1 MSTQRTYLDHN
12 ATSVLRPE
20 AKAAMVEAMDAGG
33 NPSSVHTEGRGA
45 RRRVD
50 LAREQVAALVGA
62 RPDLVIFTSGGT
74 EANSLALRGTGAKR
88 LIISATEHPAVMDA
102 ARGTGLPVAI
112 VPVDGNGVLDLEALE
127 RVLKNDEGQAL
138 ISVMVANNETG
149 VLQPIQEVVALA
161 QAHGALVH
169 TDAVQAAGK
178 MTVSF
183 PLLGVDMLTLS
194 AHKLGGPQGIG
205 ALVVRDGLELAPML
219 LGGGQELRRRGGTEN
234 GAGIAGFGAAAE
246 AAHSGLVGYE
256 SNIKA
261 LRDDL
266 QAKLLK
272 SDPRLQ
278 IFSGEA
284 DRLPNTLCFAHP
296 EMTAETLLI
305 AFDLEGIAVSSGSA
319 CSSGKVEQSPV
330 LAAMGVEA
338 EFASGAIRVSL
349 GWNSNVEDVERFA
362 DAWTKIAA
370 RHKAR
375 KAA

>member
-1 MSTQRTYLDHN
+1 MSVQRTYLDHN

-20 AKAAMVEAMDAGG
+20 AKAAMVEALDAGG

-50 LAREQVAALVGA
+50 LAREHVATLVGA
-62 RPDLVIFTSGGT
+62 RPDMVIFTSGGT
-74 EANSLALRGTGAKR
+74 EANTLALRGTKAER

-112 VPVDGNGVLDLEALE
+112 VPVDENGVLDLQALV

-138 ISVMVANNETG
+138 ISVMAANNETG
-149 VLQPIQEVVALA
+149 VLQPIQEIVAMA

-178 MTVSF
+178 VTLSF
-183 PLLGVDMLTLS
+183 PLLGVDLLTLS
-194 AHKLGGPQGIG
+194 AHKLGGPQGVG
-205 ALVVRDGLELAPML
+205 ALVVRDGLDLAPIL

-234 GAGIAGFGAAAE
+234 GPGVAGFGAAAE
-246 AAHSGLVGYE
+246 AAYAGLGGFE
-256 SNIKA
+256 SKIKA

-266 QAKLLK
+266 QAKLLE
-272 SDPRLQ
+272 SDSRLR
-278 IFSGEA
+278 IFSGKA
-284 DRLPNTLCFAHP
+284 DRLPNTVCFAHP
-296 EMTAETLLI
+296 EMTAEALLI

-338 EFASGAIRVSL
+338 TLASGAIRVSL

-362 DAWTKIAA
+362 HAWTKIAA

>member
-1 MSTQRTYLDHN
+1 MSEARTYLDHN
-12 ATSVLRPE
+12 ATSALRPQ
-20 AKAAMVEAMDAGG
+20 AKAAMVDALDAGG
-33 NPSSVHTEGRGA
+33 NPSSVHTEGRAA

-50 LAREQVAALVGA
+50 VAREQVAGLVGA
-62 RPDLVIFTSGGT
+62 RADMVIFTSGGT
-74 EANSLALRGTGAKR
+74 EANALALRGSGAER

-102 ARGTGLPVAI
+102 ARGSDLPVSI
-112 VPVDGNGVLDLEALE
+112 VPVDENGVLELEALE
-127 RVLKNDEGQAL
+127 RVLTNDNGKAL

-149 VLQPIQEVVALA
+149 VLQPIQEIVSLA

-178 MTVSF
+178 ITVSF
-183 PLLGVDMLTLS
+183 PLLGIDMLTLS
-194 AHKLGGPQGIG
+194 AHKLGGPQGVG
-205 ALVVRDGLELAPML
+205 ALVVRDGLELTPML
-219 LGGGQELRRRGGTEN
+219 LGGGQERRRRGGTEN
-234 GAGIAGFGAAAE
+234 GPGIAGFGAAAQ
-246 AAHSGLVGYE
+246 AAHTGLADYE
-256 SNIKA
+256 SNIRG

-266 QAKLLK
+266 QAKLLE
-272 SDPRLQ
+272 SDPDLE
-278 IFSGEA
+278 IFSREA

-330 LAAMGVEA
+330 LAAMGVEEA
-338 EFASGAIRVSL
+338 LASGAIRVSL
-349 GWNSNVEDVERFA
+349 GWNSNVDDVERFA